1 MQNQPIP
8 ETLLSM
14 DLQFTAFYRK
24 NLQILSISKKSHTP
38 GANISLC
45 DVLHIESREALLS

>member
-24 NLQILSISKKSHTP
+24 NLQILSISKKSHIP
-38 GANISLC
+38 GANIFLC